1 MDDYYWLPKN
11 CEHSINGSLGIH
23 TLALGDPMTRCW
35 IYSYRIGKYM
45 YVLINST
52 NIYCVQDTMPDVMSD
67 TKIPTTQSFHQET
80 YSKL

>member
-1 MDDYYWLPKN
+1 
-11 CEHSINGSLGIH
+11 
-23 TLALGDPMTRCW
+23 
-35 IYSYRIGKYM
+35 M